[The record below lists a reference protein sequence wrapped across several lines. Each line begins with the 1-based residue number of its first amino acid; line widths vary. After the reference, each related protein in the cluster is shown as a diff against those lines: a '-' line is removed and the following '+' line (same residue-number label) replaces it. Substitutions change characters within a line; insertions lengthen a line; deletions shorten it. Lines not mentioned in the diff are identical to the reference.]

1 MNQFFFLKYFSIIL
15 LLLAVFSKMH
25 SAPMEDSLALRTQFS
40 KNIRA
45 AGDTAVRIQK
55 KTLDSLSHILEA
67 SFHRQRV
74 SLKTLKDSLLTS
86 TDKVL
91 DPKRIESITKLH
103 IRFSENLNS
112 YSQSRQ
118 RLMRERLQI
127 YQHTIQDL
135 VDAHSL
141 CRSCKESDDFEN
153 ALNTFQEKVN
163 HSTDIFFD
171 AASDEYENTS
181 NALADTADI
190 LRDSLITFSETL
202 IEDRSTELDFFNE
215 HSNKIIA
222 SIDAKSHTTF
232 RGRDGGVSQASVSP
246 SLTLALS
253 SGFRI
258 TLGAGWTE
266 KPEFHRDGTSLGIG
280 YDFNISPIM
289 GASIG
294 YSYLWFADSSTQNQ
308 SVFHH
313 SIDGEMFLETS
324 LANFGAGVGISIGS
338 ETEYAFTASASRH
351 FPIGIFSLNPSLII
365 SWGEQNGELTAQ
377 RLIKTETGQGKSQGN
392 GKGIGNGG
400 GQQSNQTTTTT
411 LRNIFS
417 IMAYEIN
424 LPLNIHIEKFII
436 TPSLSGIFPMNVI
449 DGSRKVPYM
458 NAGLAVV
465 YEWRL

>member
-190 LRDSLITFSETL
+190 LRDSLPG
-202 IEDRSTELDFFNE
+202 DCRQKCN
-215 HSNKIIA
+215 HQCA
-222 SIDAKSHTTF
+222 
-232 RGRDGGVSQASVSP
+232 GRDPPYAPSP
-246 SLTLALS
+246 SHGQSAPVS
-253 SGFRI
+253 
-258 TLGAGWTE
+258 
-266 KPEFHRDGTSLGIG
+266 HRQ
-280 YDFNISPIM
+280 F
-289 GASIG
+289 ASE
-294 YSYLWFADSSTQNQ
+294 ADT
-308 SVFHH
+308 
-313 SIDGEMFLETS
+313 GERE
-324 LANFGAGVGISIGS
+324 
-338 ETEYAFTASASRH
+338 
-351 FPIGIFSLNPSLII
+351 
-365 SWGEQNGELTAQ
+365 AQ
-377 RLIKTETGQGKSQGN
+377 KC
-392 GKGIGNGG
+392 
-400 GQQSNQTTTTT
+400 
-411 LRNIFS
+411 
-417 IMAYEIN
+417 
-424 LPLNIHIEKFII
+424 
-436 TPSLSGIFPMNVI
+436 
-449 DGSRKVPYM
+449 
-458 NAGLAVV
+458 
-465 YEWRL
+465 